1 MFFHIPQCDT
11 GHGMKAFF
19 DMMHNPPLK
28 VLLFGDVCTSVTDP
42 IAKASKRW
50 NIVQLSYGD
59 THPMYSKNNFP
70 NLFRIVPSE
79 NEFNAPRIELMK
91 LYNWT
96 KVGTLYQNM
105 PLYSLAHNRLVK
117 DLEEIHIDVKEAQ
130 SFADEVGSA
139 VARLKERDVRIIL
152 GNFNET
158 WARKV
163 FCEVKKSKSK
173 FSACLF

>member
-1 MFFHIPQCDT
+1 
-11 GHGMKAFF
+11 MKAFF
-19 DMMHNPPLK
+19 DMIHRPPLK
-28 VLLFGDVCTSVTDP
+28 ILLFGDVCTSVTDP

-59 THPMYSKNNFP
+59 THPMYSKANFP

-79 NEFNAPRIELMK
+79 NEFNAPRLELMK
-91 LYNWT
+91 VYNWT
-96 KVGTLYQNM
+96 RVGTLYQNM
-105 PLYSLAHNRLVK
+105 PLYSLAHNRLVN
-117 DLEEIHIDVKEAQ
+117 DLEESGVEVKAAQ

-139 VARLKERDVRIIL
+139 VARLKDSGVRIIL

-163 FCEVKKSKSK
+163 FCEVGWQNFQLSFRES
-173 FSACLF
+173 